1 MRALVIDDE
10 PVVRDLFGM
19 LLRRNGY
26 DVLDAGDG
34 ATGLTLLSE
43 NLPVDVVLV
52 DWTMPE
58 MNGLAFLSAVR
69 SDPRLAKTPV
79 LLVTGDGN
87 PAQLVQAREAGADGV
102 LVKPVTQRVLMEK
115 IRTLGTGIDSW

>member
-10 PVVRDLFGM
+10 QVVRELFGM

-26 DVLDAGDG
+26 DVLEAGDG
-34 ATGLTLLSE
+34 ATGLTLLKE

-58 MNGLAFLSAVR
+58 MNGLAFLSTVR
-69 SDPRLAKTPV
+69 SDPRLAKTPI

-87 PAQLVQAREAGADGV
+87 PAQMVQAREAGADGV

>member
-10 PVVRDLFGM
+10 QVVRDLFGM

-26 DVLDAGDG
+26 DVLEAGDG
-34 ATGLTLLSE
+34 AKGLALMEE
-43 NLPVDVVLV
+43 NPPVDVVLV

-69 SDPRLAKTPV
+69 ANPGLAKTPV
-79 LLVTGDGN
+79 LLVTGDGS
-87 PAQLVQAREAGADGV
+87 PIQLAQAREAGADGV

-115 IRTLGTGIDSW
+115 IKTLGTGIDSW